1 MKYDKEK
8 LDELIVGYLTDN
20 LHAEELV
27 ELNSWMDASEENITY
42 MNEYCHIWMVTKALT
57 NPNEFDNKAAF
68 NKFSKKVKTSIVL
81 QDTANYVSRKQFK
94 IKTSFLRIAAF
105 IIVFFGL
112 GFIAKNLLIKR
123 STDSLITCQE
133 IIVPIGSQTTVLLPD
148 QSVVILNAGSKI
160 RYYSNFGV
168 KDREVWLQGEGF
180 FTVAKNKEKPF
191 IVRAGSLVIKALG
204 TKFNVK
210 AYPLENTIETALIEG
225 KVKVERLQ
233 NDNLNHK
240 SVAGLGILVPN
251 ECIIYTKDKV
261 ENNINFLSI
270 LQTPYDELDRA
281 SDLEM
286 SHLTNISFIKNVDLR
301 SIISW
306 KEKRWIIKR
315 ERLDKLA
322 ILLERKYD
330 VKIIFQNES
339 LKSLRFSGTI
349 EDESID
355 QVINAVSLT
364 SAVLYK
370 IEGRTIYL
378 RNNSPLIPDYN
389 HVPNK

>member
-8 LDELIVGYLTDN
+8 YDELIVGYLTDN
-20 LHAEELV
+20 LDAEELV
-27 ELNSWMDASEENITY
+27 ELNSWMDANEGNITY
-42 MNEYCHIWMVTKALT
+42 MNEYCHIWMASKALT
-57 NPNEFDNKAAF
+57 NPNEFDHKAAF
-68 NKFSKKVKTSIVL
+68 NKFSQKVKASIAL
-81 QDTANYVSRKQFK
+81 QDKANYVNRKHFK
-94 IKTSFLRIAAF
+94 INTSFLRIVAF
-105 IIVFFGL
+105 IIVSFGL
-112 GFIAKNLLIKR
+112 GFTAKNLLIKR

-133 IIVPIGSQTTVLLPD
+133 ITVPIGSQTTVLLPD

-168 KDREVWLQGEGF
+168 KDREVWLQGEGY
-180 FTVAKNKEKPF
+180 FTVAKNKEKTF

-233 NDNLNHK
+233 NDNLKHK
-240 SVAGLGILVPN
+240 SVAGLGILLPN
-251 ECIIYTKDKV
+251 EYIIYTKDKV

-270 LQTPYDELDRA
+270 LQTPYNELDRA
-281 SDLEM
+281 SDLDI
-286 SHLTNISFIKNVDLR
+286 SHLTNISFIKNIDLQ

-306 KEKRWIIKR
+306 KEKRWLIKR

-322 ILLERKYD
+322 ILLERKYG

-355 QVINAVSLT
+355 QVIKAVSLS

-370 IEGRTIYL
+370 IEGRNIYL
-378 RNNSPLIPDYN
+378 RNNSPLIPVYN